1 MARTIEKG
9 REHVLILGVLM
20 VAFELGAFL
29 VSGFSVAGVVRLVLE
44 VVLFALVYV
53 GFGWA
58 RVVMLVLMAL
68 AAVLGPVTLAPPLLA
83 IVSAGPQAMALAL
96 LLALPQLVWVQLYVA
111 YCVVGFLTLALDD
124 SVKALSARR

>member
-58 RVVMLVLMAL
+58 RVVMLVLSL
-68 AAVLGPVTLAPPLLA
+68 
-83 IVSAGPQAMALAL
+83 IHI
-96 LLALPQLVWVQLYVA
+96 
-111 YCVVGFLTLALDD
+111 
-124 SVKALSARR
+124 

>member
-68 AAVLGPVTLAPPLLA
+68 AAVLGPVMLAPPLLA
-83 IVSAGPQAMALAL
+83 IASAGPQAMALAL
-96 LLALPQLVWVQLYVA
+96 LLALPQLVWVLLYVA
-111 YCVVGFLTLALDD
+111 YCVVSFLTLALDD

>member
-58 RVVMLVLMAL
+58 RVMAL
-68 AAVLGPVTLAPPLLA
+68 AAVLGPVMLAPPLLA
-83 IVSAGPQAMALAL
+83 FASAGPQAMALAL